1 MHTLSPSQLLQIWEK
16 GKSLSPIERSHT
28 LLTMALPHLTMEQI
42 NQLSVGECHQQLL
55 NIRTALFGKLL
66 DCLADCPECEE
77 TLEFTLDAD
86 DWSSQTEAAQDFT
99 IQLHDKTCFFR
110 LITLADLKQAA
121 QEKTPAA
128 AAKILIE
135 RCLTNPENHWD
146 TTNLSDDTLEAL
158 AEQLKRHDPAAEWS
172 VNLSCPACEA
182 SWQMSFNITAFL
194 WDEIQAYAK
203 ELLQQIHCL
212 AQAYG
217 WNENTIFKLSDQRR
231 QYYLNQ
237 VLQ

>member
-28 LLTMALPHLTMEQI
+28 LLTMALPHLTLEQI
-42 NQLSVGECHQQLL
+42 NQLSVGECHQHLL
-55 NIRTALFGKLL
+55 NIRTTLFGNLL
-66 DCLADCPECEE
+66 ECLADCPECKE

-86 DWSSQTEAAQDFT
+86 DWTSQTEAAQDFT
-99 IQLHDKTCFFR
+99 IQIDDKTQSFR
-110 LITLADLKQAA
+110 LVTLADLKQAA
-121 QEKTPAA
+121 QEATPAKA
-128 AAKILIE
+128 SKILIQQ
-135 RCLTNPENHWD
+135 CLTTPENHWD
-146 TTNLSDDTLEAL
+146 TIDLSDDTLEAL
-158 AEQLKRHDPAAEWS
+158 AEQLKRHDPSAEWL

-194 WDEIQAYAK
+194 WDEIQTYVK
-203 ELLQQIHCL
+203 ELMQQIHCL

-217 WNENTIFKLSDQRR
+217 WSENTILKLSDQRR